1 MTRRMLVGLLAALT
15 VGAGA
20 SCSKVDPREVDSLRT
35 RLESLEKTVEGLP
48 LSDVPVASGDIY
60 LKQQGNACKVDR
72 KTPDPISL
80 KPSQWVVWTVH
91 NPCNRSAEF
100 EFFDP
105 QPKQGNGSNQ
115 QNPLAAVIAGV
126 IPPMSD
132 TGSVLW
138 RVKTKEQLAPPS
150 GHPKDRWTY
159 KWKVNNAVQQDP
171 ELEVEY

>member
-1 MTRRMLVGLLAALT
+1 MLLGLLAATTL
-15 VGAGA
+15 GSAA
-20 SCSKVDPREVDSLRT
+20 CAKEDSREIESLRN
-35 RLESLEKTVEGLP
+35 RVEGLEKKVETLP
-48 LSDVPVASGDIY
+48 LGDLPVVSGDIY
-60 LKQQGNACKVDR
+60 LKQQGGACKIDR
-72 KTPDPISL
+72 KTPDPVLL
-80 KPSQWVVWTVH
+80 KPAQWVVWTVH
-91 NPCNRSAEF
+91 NPCNRPADF

-126 IPPMSD
+126 IPAMSD
-132 TGSVLW
+132 TGSVVWL
-138 RVKTKEQLAPPS
+138 VKSKEQLNPPS

>member
-1 MTRRMLVGLLAALT
+1 MTRRMLVGLLAVT
-15 VGAGA
+15 IGGAAA
-20 SCSKVDPREVDSLRT
+20 SCSPKDSQEVDSLRT
-35 RLESLEKTVEGLP
+35 RLEGLEKKVEGLP
-48 LSDVPVASGDIY
+48 RSVPVATGDIY
-60 LKQQGNACKVDR
+60 LKQQGGACKIDR
-72 KTPDPISL
+72 KTPDPITL

-91 NPCNRSAEF
+91 NPCDRSAEF

-115 QNPLAAVIAGV
+115 TNPLAAVIAGV

-132 TGSVLW
+132 TGSVVWL
-138 RVKTKEQLAPPS
+138 VKSQGELNPPS